1 MTENETTANESGLDI
16 GALIHAS
23 AGIIALVLGGLM
35 YSYSWALPLFSALM
49 ILSTVSAIWISWSMD
64 AWVPGH
70 WLAMLPIVGIGLGYF
85 VAPWGYTLAYVCL
98 WIAFIHFIVRGIQ
111 KTREEKRAA
120 GGG

>member
-1 MTENETTANESGLDI
+1 MTENETTATESGLDI

-85 VAPWGYTLAYVCL
+85 VAHWGYTLAYVCL
-98 WIAFIHFIVRGIQ
+98 WIAFIHFIIRGIQ
-111 KTREEKRAA
+111 KTREEKRA
-120 GGG
+120 